1 MLSWALR
8 LYVPGARTMWPTAGL
23 VSALVRLVL
32 VLTWVCGN
40 GDGGGGDGDG
50 GGGDGDGGGGDG
62 DGGGGDGDGG
72 GGNGGGGDGGGG
84 GGGGEVDGGNQLD
97 RGLGG
102 GEAEESEDATKS
114 RTELTYVK

>member
-1 MLSWALR
+1 
-8 LYVPGARTMWPTAGL
+8 MWPTARL
-23 VSALVRLVL
+23 ASALVRLVL

-62 DGGGGDGDGG
+62 DGDGGD
-72 GGNGGGGDGGGG
+72 GGGGDGGVG

-102 GEAEESEDATKS
+102 GEADESEDATKS

>member
-1 MLSWALR
+1 MC
-8 LYVPGARTMWPTAGL
+8 PTAGL
-23 VSALVRLVL
+23 ASALVRLVL
-32 VLTWVCGN
+32 VLTWVCGDGDGGGSE

-62 DGGGGDGDGG
+62 DGGGGD
-72 GGNGGGGDGGGG
+72 GGGGDGGGG

-114 RTELTYVK
+114 RTELT

>member
-1 MLSWALR
+1 MILSWALR

-23 VSALVRLVL
+23 ASALVRLVL
-32 VLTWVCGN
+32 VLTWVCGD
-40 GDGGGGDGDG
+40 GDGGGSDGDG

-62 DGGGGDGDGG
+62 DGGGGDGGG
-72 GGNGGGGDGGGG
+72 VDGGGG

-114 RTELTYVK
+114 LTELT

>member
-1 MLSWALR
+1 ML
-8 LYVPGARTMWPTAGL
+8 GL
-23 VSALVRLVL
+23 ASALVRLVL
-32 VLTWVCGN
+32 VLTWVCGDGDGGGGE

-50 GGGDGDGGGGDG
+50 GGGDG
-62 DGGGGDGDGG
+62 
-72 GGNGGGGDGGGG
+72 GGGDGGVG

-97 RGLGG
+97 RGLRG